1 MPIMDGYESSNR
13 IRKIMGMYKINN
25 PSIKEETKEEDQYL
39 IKTERQFI
47 EDGPS
52 ITEEML

>member
-1 MPIMDGYESSNR
+1 
-13 IRKIMGMYKINN
+13 MGMYKINN